1 MNDFSNR
8 ESRVVALDD
17 YVRTTV
23 LRMAVACTPN
33 SFKDNFKTGQ
43 TVI

>member
-1 MNDFSNR
+1 MISATN

-17 YVRTTV
+17 YGRTTV

-33 SFKDNFKTGQ
+33 SFNDNFKTGQ